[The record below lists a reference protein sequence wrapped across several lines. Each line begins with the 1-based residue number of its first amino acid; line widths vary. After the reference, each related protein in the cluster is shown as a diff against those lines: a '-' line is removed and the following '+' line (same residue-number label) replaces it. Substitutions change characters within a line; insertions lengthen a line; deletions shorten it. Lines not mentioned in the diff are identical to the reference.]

1 MSKAINKQGSDI
13 LQFIDGTQDTFFN
26 TFRRVKFS
34 KSCSKCYL
42 VDQGSIFV
50 PYQLIY
56 NENNNVYQYTAND
69 KNRFRIV
76 KQNSQM
82 SDEGVARLLDV
93 TLQMLNPQTYPNPNN
108 NPAYKQW
115 ASNLYSAISNG
126 QISIEQIYNFLYTD
140 GNNHKNFKA
149 GKFVSNFWTKFHSRY
164 EREFF

>member
-1 MSKAINKQGSDI
+1 
-13 LQFIDGTQDTFFN
+13 
-26 TFRRVKFS
+26 
-34 KSCSKCYL
+34 
-42 VDQGSIFV
+42 
-50 PYQLIY
+50 
-56 NENNNVYQYTAND
+56 
-69 KNRFRIV
+69 
-76 KQNSQM
+76 M